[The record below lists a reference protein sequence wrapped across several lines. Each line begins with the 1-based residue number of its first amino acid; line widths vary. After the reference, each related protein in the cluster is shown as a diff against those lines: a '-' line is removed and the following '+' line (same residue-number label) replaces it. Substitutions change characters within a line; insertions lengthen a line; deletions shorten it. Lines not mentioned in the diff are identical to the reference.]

1 MMMRGAADI
10 NWSDKEMAIPAFITM
25 VMMPFTYS
33 IADGIAW
40 GIIAY
45 VIMKVGM
52 GKMDQINKVMGTLCV
67 LMVMFYLGP
76 GGETTFEWIINM
88 IF

>member
-1 MMMRGAADI
+1 
-10 NWSDKEMAIPAFITM
+10 
-25 VMMPFTYS
+25 
-33 IADGIAW
+33 
-40 GIIAY
+40 
-45 VIMKVGM
+45 MKIGM

-76 GGETTFEWIINM
+76 GGETTFEWLVNM